1 MKQRVKLHGS
11 IIFFSIVLIVF
22 FPDIFLRKGRMD
34 FTDEIL
40 AALGIAL
47 VLLGQIFRLS
57 SRGYKSELSKN
68 GSALVEAGPY
78 AFVRNPMY
86 LGILLIGLGLV
97 LMLFKWWAICIFL
110 IFFSLI
116 YIRLILQ
123 EEKKLLRVFPG
134 IYQEYRKKVPAI
146 IPSFKTLARAEIS
159 GYLPLK
165 FYWLKREIGSIFGVL
180 TFAILVKSWENIRGG
195 GYLFCLERL
204 TKLLLMV
211 ILAAGLAAYLI
222 KKTNARAKS
231 I

>member
-1 MKQRVKLHGS
+1 MKKRVKLHGFIIFIAILS
-11 IIFFSIVLIVF
+11 IILL
-22 FPDIFLRKGRMD
+22 PGIFLRNSRID
-34 FTDEIL
+34 FVDEIL
-40 AALGIAL
+40 TTLGIAL

-57 SRGYKSELSKN
+57 SRGFKSELSRN
-68 GSALVEAGPY
+68 GFALVERGPY

-134 IYQEYRKKVPAI
+134 IYQEYRGKVPAI

-159 GYLPLK
+159 NYLPLK
-165 FYWLKREIGSIFGVL
+165 FSWLKREIGSIFGVL
-180 TFAILVKSWENIRGG
+180 IFAILVKSWENIRGG
-195 GYLFCLERL
+195 GYLFCLQRL